1 MNRLTKRYNE
11 NIGMYEYVDAF
22 SGAGIFD
29 SILKGI
35 TSKFAK
41 DTAIKLGTKALEA
54 GVNKVGSEVG
64 TRAANKVLSK
74 VFKPTPNKAIDLIVK
89 DDKPLK
95 LNDAFKPLGSLIMK
109 ELNDK
114 SDDDDDD
121 KLPSS
126 INKALKKQYY
136 GFGKG
141 KGKGGKTTFPLG
153 GTLGN
158 KQFQN
163 KLNRLLN

>member
-74 VFKPTPNKAIDLIVK
+74 VFKPTPNKVIELLVK
-89 DDKPLK
+89 DEINKPSG
-95 LNDAFKPLGSLIMK
+95 LNDPLGSLIMK

-121 KLPSS
+121 DNKLISS
-126 INKALKKQYY
+126 ENINKALKKQYY
-136 GFGKG
+136 GF
-141 KGKGGKTTFPLG
+141 
-153 GTLGN
+153 GN

>member
-74 VFKPTPNKAIDLIVK
+74 VFNPIPNKAIDLIVK
-89 DDKPLK
+89 NDKPSG
-95 LNDAFKPLGSLIMK
+95 LNDPLGSLIMK

-121 KLPSS
+121 KIPSS

-141 KGKGGKTTFPLG
+141 GKTTFPLG
-153 GTLGN
+153 KN